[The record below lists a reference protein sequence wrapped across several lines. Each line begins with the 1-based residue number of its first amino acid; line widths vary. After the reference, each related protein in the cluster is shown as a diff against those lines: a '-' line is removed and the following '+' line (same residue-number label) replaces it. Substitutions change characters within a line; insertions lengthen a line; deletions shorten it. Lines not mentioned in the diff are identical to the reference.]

1 MFHQKHLCTRC
12 DAWAG
17 VSWWSC
23 QSPVAHIYGLLNHLN
38 SFCRGMFK
46 LNAKSDADL
55 LPYSLNHFEHNGHT
69 VHMLTQQC
77 LLPHWL
83 VQWSHHCSLM
93 CIPVHS
99 PWLPGSIISH
109 KQFIILTMAGLF
121 PDRPHHITIWKMGM
135 TSTRNST
142 EFTGQNGGFWRNIKY
157 MHNLAFVY

>member
-1 MFHQKHLCTRC
+1 MNEQVWCCDEAANHQLPISMAFWIIWIVSAEECSNLMQNLMQIYCPTR
-12 DAWAG
+12 
-17 VSWWSC
+17 S
-23 QSPVAHIYGLLNHLN
+23 IILNTMATQYT
-38 SFCRGMFK
+38 C
-46 LNAKSDADL
+46 
-55 LPYSLNHFEHNGHT
+55 SLNGIYR
-69 VHMLTQQC
+69 
-77 LLPHWL
+77 PHWL
-83 VQWSHHCSLM
+83 VQWSHHCLWM